1 MLVGLVGKPSSGKT
15 SFLNAACMTTA
26 KVGNYP
32 FTTIEPNPGT
42 AYVAVPCPCKELGI
56 NCEPKNSM
64 CINGTRLIPINML
77 DVAGLVPGAWEGK
90 GLGNKFL
97 DDLRRADALIHVVD
111 AAGATDI
118 EGQNVEP
125 GSWDPIKDV
134 EFLDHEIV
142 MWFIQIIKRDW
153 QRFTRRIEAEKVS
166 FVETMAERLSGLGIG
181 RKHILMTIKKTK
193 LNADKPTTWSDG
205 DIELFA
211 SQLQTVAKPMLIVAN
226 KMDLGPSKG
235 NIERMQAELEK
246 PIVPA
251 CALGE
256 YWLRKY
262 AEKEIVAYQ
271 PGDGEFKIRK
281 QDAFSEKELKV
292 LDNLKRLLSEYGS
305 LGVQN
310 ALNKIVF
317 EMLDLIAVYP
327 VHDPQSF
334 SDKDGRILPDVYLV
348 SRGTVLRK
356 FAGKIH
362 SDFEKFFIHGI
373 DARTKKRLGENY
385 EVQDGDIIKIASA
398 K

>member
-1 MLVGLVGKPSSGKT
+1 MLIGLVGKPSSGKT
-15 SFLNAACMTTA
+15 RFLNAACMTAA

-42 AYVAVPCPCKELGI
+42 AYVTVNCPCKELGVT
-56 NCEPKNSM
+56 CEPKNSM
-64 CINGTRLIPINML
+64 CVNGLRLIPINLL

-125 GSWDPIKDV
+125 GSWDPLKDV
-134 EFLDHEIV
+134 AFLDHEII
-142 MWFIQIIKRDW
+142 MWFTQIIKRDW
-153 QRFTRRIEAEKVS
+153 QRFTRRIEAEKGS
-166 FVETMAERLSGLGIG
+166 FVDTMADRLSGLGIG
-181 RKHILMTIKKTK
+181 RKHILSAIKKTQ
-193 LNADKPTTWSDG
+193 LNADKPTTWSNG
-205 DIELFA
+205 AIEQFA
-211 SQLQTVAKPMLIVAN
+211 DQLQKIAKPMLIVAN
-226 KMDLGPSKG
+226 KMDLGPAKA
-235 NIERMQAELEK
+235 NIVRMQAELQRS
-246 PIVPA
+246 IVPA

-262 AEKEIVAYQ
+262 SEKEIIAYQ
-271 PGDGEFKIRK
+271 PGASAFQILKPE
-281 QDAFSEKELKV
+281 QFSEKELKV
-292 LDNLKRLLSEYGS
+292 LDNLKQLLTDYGS

-310 ALNKIVF
+310 AINETVF
-317 EMLDLIAVYP
+317 KLLDMIAVYP
-327 VHDPQSF
+327 VHDPQNF

-348 SRGTVLRK
+348 KRGTVLRK

-373 DARTKKRLGENY
+373 DARTKKRLGESY